1 MSKSIIFLFQLLN
14 VKINK
19 ENIEEKFSRA
29 NTVREAG
36 ERKEVIWEESCFFK
50 CYSGND
56 ILEKR
61 FNWKQYC
68 YNVPQQYSQTLNE
81 EEFVAFYYSLLE
93 RPELDTLFAEYTK
106 ETPGKMSPSDLLRF
120 LQNEQ
125 KDGAAMVEECKEIIK
140 YVPYL
145 LLLDTCPTCLLLH
158 HPNSWSI
165 GTLNPQRTSH
175 ASAPKDLCISSPSAT
190 CR

>member
-1 MSKSIIFLFQLLN
+1 M
-14 VKINK
+14 
-19 ENIEEKFSRA
+19 
-29 NTVREAG
+29 
-36 ERKEVIWEESCFFK
+36 
-50 CYSGND
+50 
-56 ILEKR
+56 
-61 FNWKQYC
+61 
-68 YNVPQQYSQTLNE
+68 NE

-106 ETPGKMSPSDLLRF
+106 ETPGKMSPNDLLRF

-158 HPNSWSI
+158 NHNS
-165 GTLNPQRTSH
+165 R
-175 ASAPKDLCISSPSAT
+175 
-190 CR
+190 

>member
-1 MSKSIIFLFQLLN
+1 MFGLTIIIFGLTISFSKTKVMQFSTDTGHVN
-14 VKINK
+14 VVVEDN
-19 ENIEEKFSRA
+19 
-29 NTVREAG
+29 
-36 ERKEVIWEESCFFK
+36 
-50 CYSGND
+50 
-56 ILEKR
+56 ILE
-61 FNWKQYC
+61 
-68 YNVPQQYSQTLNE
+68 NVSQQYSQTLNE

-106 ETPGKMSPSDLLRF
+106 ETPGKMSPNDLLRF

-158 HPNSWSI
+158 HPNS
-165 GTLNPQRTSH
+165 
-175 ASAPKDLCISSPSAT
+175 
-190 CR
+190 

>member
-1 MSKSIIFLFQLLN
+1 MFFLNITQRTIFLKN
-14 VKINK
+14 ST
-19 ENIEEKFSRA
+19 EN
-29 NTVREAG
+29 N
-36 ERKEVIWEESCFFK
+36 
-50 CYSGND
+50 
-56 ILEKR
+56 ILE
-61 FNWKQYC
+61 
-68 YNVPQQYSQTLNE
+68 NVSQQYSQTLNE

-145 LLLDTCPTCLLLH
+145 LLLDTCPSCLLLH
-158 HPNSWSI
+158 HPNS
-165 GTLNPQRTSH
+165 
-175 ASAPKDLCISSPSAT
+175 
-190 CR
+190 